1 MKRVLIIAY
10 YWPPAGGS
18 GVQRWVK
25 FAKYLPSNGWQPVVC
40 TPLNPEYYSKD
51 ETLARDVPPE
61 AEVLRLKITEPYGIY
76 RRLMGKS
83 SSTDM
88 KTLTS
93 AAADASNAR
102 GESSDNVNPISAE
115 HKSLK
120 QKISLWVRANLFIPD
135 PRIWWLGPCS
145 RQLKKYLKEHPVDVI
160 VTTGPPQSMHL
171 IGRRLSKA
179 TGIPWVA
186 DFRDPWTKM
195 FYFKHLPLTKYSLK
209 KHLRLEKAVLD
220 DATAVIA
227 VTPLVQK
234 DFQAET
240 STPVHLITNGF
251 DEDDFAKVNKG
262 LAEGR
267 ENKFRAVHTGI
278 FAADGNPLAL
288 WDVLAELCR
297 KDEDFR
303 NRLEIRL
310 AGKVDEAIV
319 EAIRSRGLGDNLVLI
334 GYVSHERAVAEQQC
348 ADLLLLPLRQEPEY
362 RSVLPG
368 KIFEY
373 LAARRPVL
381 GIGQPDGIAAKV
393 LEDSGAGVM
402 RDWDD
407 VDGIRETVQAVFEG
421 RLSCDGNA
429 DLEKYTR
436 RSLTRQLSALLCSLS
451 APKEQSDRGGLGDA
465 STRELNKLSK

>member
-1 MKRVLIIAY
+1 
-10 YWPPAGGS
+10 
-18 GVQRWVK
+18 
-25 FAKYLPSNGWQPVVC
+25 
-40 TPLNPEYYSKD
+40 
-51 ETLARDVPPE
+51 
-61 AEVLRLKITEPYGIY
+61 
-76 RRLMGKS
+76 
-83 SSTDM
+83 
-88 KTLTS
+88 
-93 AAADASNAR
+93 
-102 GESSDNVNPISAE
+102 
-115 HKSLK
+115 
-120 QKISLWVRANLFIPD
+120 
-135 PRIWWLGPCS
+135 
-145 RQLKKYLKEHPVDVI
+145 
-160 VTTGPPQSMHL
+160 MHL

-179 TGIPWVA
+179 TDIPWVA

-251 DEDDFAKVNKG
+251 DEDDFANVNKG

-319 EAIRSRGLGDNLVLI
+319 EAIRSRGLGDNLTLI

-407 VDGIRETVQAVFEG
+407 AEGIRETVQAVFEG
-421 RLSCDGNA
+421 RLCCDSDA

-436 RSLTRQLSALLCSLS
+436 RSLTGQLAGLL
-451 APKEQSDRGGLGDA
+451 
-465 STRELNKLSK
+465 NNLSK

>member
-51 ETLARDVPPE
+51 ETLSRDVPPE
-61 AEVLRLKITEPYGIY
+61 AEVLRLPITEPYGIY

-88 KTLTS
+88 KTLTSSS

-120 QKISLWVRANLFIPD
+120 QKVSLWVRANLFIPD

-145 RQLKKYLKEHPVDVI
+145 RQLKKHLKEHPVDVI

-209 KHLRLEKAVLD
+209 KHLRLEKEVLD

-234 DFQAET
+234 DFQEMT

-251 DEDDFAKVNKG
+251 DEDDFTGVNKG

-288 WDVLAELCR
+288 WDVLAELC
-297 KDEDFR
+297 KDEEFR

-319 EAIRSRGLGDNLVLI
+319 EAIRSRGLGDNLTLI

-407 VDGIRETVQAVFEG
+407 VSGIRETAQAVFEG
-421 RLSCDGNA
+421 RLICNGNA

-436 RSLTRQLSALLCSLS
+436 RALTGQLAELL
-451 APKEQSDRGGLGDA
+451 D
-465 STRELNKLSK
+465 KLSK

>member
-61 AEVLRLKITEPYGIY
+61 AEVLRLSITEPYGIY

-234 DFQAET
+234 DFQGMT

-251 DEDDFAKVNKG
+251 DEDDFANVNKG

-297 KDEDFR
+297 KDEDFH

-319 EAIRSRGLGDNLVLI
+319 EAIRSRGLGENLQLV

-393 LEDSGAGVM
+393 LEDSGVGVM

-407 VDGIRETVQAVFEG
+407 VSGIRETVQAVFEG
-421 RLSCDGNA
+421 RLCCDPDA

-436 RSLTRQLSALLCSLS
+436 RSLTGQLAGLL
-451 APKEQSDRGGLGDA
+451 
-465 STRELNKLSK
+465 NNLSK

>member
-1 MKRVLIIAY
+1 MKRVLVIAY
-10 YWPPAGGS
+10 YWPPSGGS

-25 FAKYLPSNGWQPVVC
+25 FVKYLPANGWQPVVC
-40 TPLNPEYYSKD
+40 TPLNPEYSSKD
-51 ETLARDVPPE
+51 ETLARDIPPE
-61 AEVLRLKITEPYGIY
+61 AEVIRLRITEPYGFY
-76 RRLMGKS
+76 RALMGRG

-88 KTLTS
+88 KSLVS
-93 AAADASNAR
+93 AGGGDSGDA
-102 GESSDNVNPISAE
+102 NPISAE

-120 QKISLWVRANLFIPD
+120 QRVSLWIRANLFIPD

-145 RQLKKYLKEHPVDVI
+145 RKLEKYLKEHPVDVI

-195 FYFKHLPLTKYSLK
+195 FYFKHLPLTARSLK

-220 DATAVIA
+220 DASAIIA
-227 VTPLVQK
+227 VSPLVQK
-234 DFQAET
+234 EFQEMT

-251 DEDDFAKVNKG
+251 DEDDFS
-262 LAEGR
+262 AETSCGR
-267 ENKFRAVHTGI
+267 TGDERKFRVVQTGL
-278 FAADGNPLAL
+278 FTADGNPLAL

-297 KDEDFR
+297 DEIFR
-303 NRLEIRL
+303 KRLEIRL
-310 AGKVDEAIV
+310 AGQVDEAV
-319 EAIRSRGLGDNLVLI
+319 TEAIRSRGLGDRLVLV
-334 GYVSHERAVAEQQC
+334 GYVSHERAIAEQRD
-348 ADLLLLPLRQEPEY
+348 ADLLLLPLRKEPEGKG
-362 RSVLPG
+362 VLPG

-381 GIGQPDGIAAKV
+381 GFGQTDGASAQV
-393 LEDSGAGVM
+393 LKDSGAGVM

-407 VDGIRETVQAVFEG
+407 AEGIRETVLLASEG
-421 RLSCDGNA
+421 RMSPDGGA

-436 RSLTRQLSALLCSLS
+436 RALTGQLAELL
-451 APKEQSDRGGLGDA
+451 
-465 STRELNKLSK
+465 RELS

>member
-40 TPLNPEYYSKD
+40 TPLNPEYYSRD

-76 RRLMGKS
+76 RRLMGKG

-88 KTLTS
+88 KTLV
-93 AAADASNAR
+93 AADASNAR
-102 GESSDNVNPISAE
+102 GESSDGVNPISAE

-120 QKISLWVRANLFIPD
+120 QKLSLWIRANLFIPD

-195 FYFKHLPLTKYSLK
+195 FYFKHLPLTSCSLK
-209 KHLRLEKAVLD
+209 KHLKLEKAVLD
-220 DATAVIA
+220 DAAAVIS
-227 VTPLVQK
+227 VSPLVQQ

-251 DEDDFAKVNKG
+251 DEDDFAEVNTG
-262 LAEGR
+262 LAEGP
-267 ENKFRAVHTGI
+267 ENKFRVVQTGL
-278 FAADGNPLAL
+278 FTADGNPTAL
-288 WDVLAELCR
+288 WDVLSELC
-297 KDEDFR
+297 KTNVDFG

-310 AGKVDEAIV
+310 AGKVDEAV
-319 EAIRSRGLGDNLVLI
+319 AGAIRSRGMSDRLVLI
-334 GYVSHERAVAEQQC
+334 GYVSHERAIAEQQS
-348 ADLLLLPLRQEPEY
+348 ADLLLLPLRREPEGKG
-362 RSVLPG
+362 VLPG

-381 GIGQPDGIAAKV
+381 GFGQTDGASAKV

-402 RDWDD
+402 REWDD
-407 VDGIRETVQAVFEG
+407 VDGIRETVLSAFEG
-421 RLSCDGNA
+421 RLGPDGGA

-436 RSLTRQLSALLCSLS
+436 RALTRQLASL
-451 APKEQSDRGGLGDA
+451 
-465 STRELNKLSK
+465 LNKLSN

>member
-25 FAKYLPSNGWQPVVC
+25 FAKYLPSDGWQPVVC

-93 AAADASNAR
+93 SAADASNAR

-278 FAADGNPLAL
+278 FAADGNPLVL

-297 KDEDFR
+297 KDEGFR

-451 APKEQSDRGGLGDA
+451 APKKQSDRGGLGDA

>member
-1 MKRVLIIAY
+1 MKRVLVIAY

-25 FAKYLPSNGWQPVVC
+25 FAKYLPANGWQPVVC
-40 TPLNPEYYSKD
+40 TPLNPEYSSKD
-51 ETLARDVPPE
+51 ETLSRDIPPE
-61 AEVLRLKITEPYGIY
+61 AEIIRLRITEPYGAY
-76 RRLMGKS
+76 RALMGRG

-88 KTLTS
+88 KSLVS
-93 AAADASNAR
+93 ADSDASGSGS
-102 GESSDNVNPISAE
+102 GEANPISAE

-120 QKISLWVRANLFIPD
+120 QRISLWIRANFFIPD

-145 RQLKKYLKEHPVDVI
+145 RRLKYYLKEHPVDVI

-195 FYFKHLPLTKYSLK
+195 FYFKHLPLTACSLK

-220 DATAVIA
+220 DASAVIA
-227 VTPLVQK
+227 VSPMVQK
-234 DFQAET
+234 EFQEMT

-251 DEDDFAKVNKG
+251 DEDDFRAQPCC
-262 LAEGR
+262 GR
-267 ENKFRAVHTGI
+267 AGNDGKFRVVQTGL
-278 FAADGNPLAL
+278 FTADGNPLAL
-288 WDVLAELCR
+288 WDVLSELCR
-297 KDEDFR
+297 DEGFR
-303 NRLEIRL
+303 KRLEIRL
-310 AGKVDEAIV
+310 AGKVDEDITD
-319 EAIRSRGLGDNLVLI
+319 AIRGRGMSDNLVMI
-334 GYVSHERAVAEQQC
+334 GYVSHERAIAEQRD
-348 ADLLLLPLRQEPEY
+348 ADLLLLPLRKEPEGKG
-362 RSVLPG
+362 VLPG

-381 GIGQPDGIAAKV
+381 GFGQTDGASAQV
-393 LEDSGAGVM
+393 LKDSGAGVM

-407 VDGIRETVQAVFEG
+407 AEGIRQTVLLAAEG
-421 RLSCDGNA
+421 RMCPESGA

-436 RSLTRQLSALLCSLS
+436 RAL
-451 APKEQSDRGGLGDA
+451 
-465 STRELNKLSK
+465 TRELAQLLETLS

>member
-51 ETLARDVPPE
+51 ETLAHDVPPE
-61 AEVLRLKITEPYGIY
+61 AEVLRLPITEPYGIY
-76 RRLMGKS
+76 RRLMGKG

-88 KTLTS
+88 KSLV
-93 AAADASNAR
+93 AADASNPG
-102 GESSDNVNPISAE
+102 GESSDGVNPISAE
-115 HKSLK
+115 RKSLK
-120 QKISLWVRANLFIPD
+120 QRLSLWIRANLFIPD

-145 RQLKKYLKEHPVDVI
+145 RHLKKYLKEHPVDVI
-160 VTTGPPQSMHL
+160 VTTGPPQSIHL

-186 DFRDPWTKM
+186 DFRDPWTRM
-195 FYFKHLPLTKYSLK
+195 FYFKHLPLSGYALR
-209 KHLRLEKAVLD
+209 KHHRLEKAVLD
-220 DATAVIA
+220 DAAAVIS
-227 VTPLVQK
+227 VSPPVQQ

-251 DEDDFAKVNKG
+251 DEDDFAKVNPG
-262 LAEGR
+262 LAAGP
-267 ENKFRAVHTGI
+267 ENKFRVVQTGL
-278 FAADGNPLAL
+278 FTADGNPTVL
-288 WDVLAELCR
+288 WDVLAELC
-297 KDEDFR
+297 KDSEFR

-310 AGKVDEAIV
+310 AGKVDEAV
-319 EAIRSRGLGDNLVLI
+319 TDAICSRGMAGNLVMI
-334 GYVSHERAVAEQQC
+334 GYVSHERAIAEQQA
-348 ADLLLLPLRQEPEY
+348 ADLLLLPLRKEPEGKG
-362 RSVLPG
+362 VLPG

-381 GIGQPDGIAAKV
+381 GFGQTDGASAKV

-402 RDWDD
+402 REWNDA
-407 VDGIRETVQAVFEG
+407 DGIRETVLSAFEG
-421 RLSCDGNA
+421 RLGPDGGA

-436 RSLTRQLSALLCSLS
+436 RALTRQLAELLESLS
-451 APKEQSDRGGLGDA
+451 VRRSDV
-465 STRELNKLSK
+465 STGSSSAEGK

>member
-25 FAKYLPSNGWQPVVC
+25 FAKYLPSDGWQPVVC

-93 AAADASNAR
+93 SAADASNAR

-145 RQLKKYLKEHPVDVI
+145 RQLEKYLKEHPVDVI

-234 DFQAET
+234 DFQVET
-240 STPVHLITNGF
+240 STPVRLITNGF

-288 WDVLAELCR
+288 WDVLAEQCR

-421 RLSCDGNA
+421 RLSCDSDA

-436 RSLTRQLSALLCSLS
+436 RSLTGRLAGLL
-451 APKEQSDRGGLGDA
+451 
-465 STRELNKLSK
+465 NNLSK